1 MPKHRKLEKNIST
14 NTTTRKPS
22 TLITCG
28 QGGFRVG
35 GEE

>member
-1 MPKHRKLEKNIST
+1 MPKHRKPEKNIST
-14 NTTTRKPS
+14 NTTTRKLI
-22 TLITCG
+22 TLTTCG